1 MRRFLDSL
9 EIITTIVFLSK
20 PIPVEGRR
28 GRHKELTKETRWT
41 PSSLV
46 CLMESW
52 VGVTRTTLVIR
63 AISANPKDPTR
74 DTSRDTTKATIMDS
88 RMELLPIKEDSTKED
103 STKEDS
109 TRVDPTKEDSTK
121 SSEYANAQIILKL
134 IDMEM
139 KKPNVQE
146 LTTLADVGVIPPAQA
161 TAMTL
166 KDPQSTQATHG
177 PMKPAI
183 TTMDKSETRNFFAEN
198 PVFCYN

>member
-103 STKEDS
+103 STKED
-109 TRVDPTKEDSTK
+109 PTK

-134 IDMEM
+134 IDMET

>member
-1 MRRFLDSL
+1 MRGFLESL

-28 GRHKELTKETRWT
+28 GRHRESTKEERWT

-46 CLMESW
+46 CLTESW

-74 DTSRDTTKATIMDS
+74 VTSRDTTKATIMDS
-88 RMELLPIKEDSTKED
+88 RTELLPIKEDS
-103 STKEDS
+103 
-109 TRVDPTKEDSTK
+109 TKEDSTK

-134 IDMEM
+134 IDMET

-146 LTTLADVGVIPPAQA
+146 LTTLADAGVILPVQA

-166 KDPQSTQATHG
+166 KDPQSIQATHG

-183 TTMDKSETRNFFAEN
+183 TTMDKSETRNYFF
-198 PVFCYN
+198 

>member
-28 GRHKELTKETRWT
+28 GRHKESTKEERWT

-46 CLMESW
+46 CLTESW

-63 AISANPKDPTR
+63 ATSANPRDPTR

-88 RMELLPIKEDSTKED
+88 RTELLPIKED

-146 LTTLADVGVIPPAQA
+146 LTTLADAGVILPVQA

-166 KDPQSTQATHG
+166 KDPQS
-177 PMKPAI
+177 KFRI
-183 TTMDKSETRNFFAEN
+183 FIDN
-198 PVFCYN
+198 YY